1 MRQVLHREDDAYLQ
15 AFARA
20 NNVQP
25 DTPLNIGT
33 MVRFPQA
40 NVQTSQTQAQ
50 RQAPSHQSPQ
60 KIVQDAPAE
69 NTTTYTVRPGD
80 TLSKIAQH
88 HHVSLKTLCAENRIK

>member
-25 DTPLNIGT
+25 DTQLNIG
-33 MVRFPQA
+33 MVVHFPQA
-40 NVQTSQTQAQ
+40 NVQTSQAQ
-50 RQAPSHQSPQ
+50 VPSHQAPQ
-60 KIVQDAPAE
+60 KIAQDAPTE
-69 NTTTYTVRPGD
+69 NTSTYTVRPGD

-88 HHVSLKTLCAENRIK
+88 HHVSLKALCTENRIK